1 MKLLSSVMLK
11 TALALTAL
19 GVHSAGVFLGRRAGL
34 DTVPEA
40 FMMVA
45 EGVDCSPGGQWI
57 GTKDSAESCAHA
69 CRASGTKAK
78 RFIWAIKSDKNC
90 KCVPDHC
97 LPSARSYGAEM
108 LAMYRF
114 DDDAEKQSFNA
125 TYNGYDCLP
134 SSDWLGGKD
143 SATACAR
150 ACKASDPK
158 AVRFVWG
165 KQGQEKNCKCASR
178 YCSPTVSETFSIY
191 QFHDEEEWKRS
202 EEDKLKDQEAGAE
215 VVKQLAEK
223 RATTKKEHA

>member
-150 ACKASDPK
+150 ACKVRRRIASVLLVIVHRQCLKPSPSINSMM
-158 AVRFVWG
+158 RRSG
-165 KQGQEKNCKCASR
+165 RGQRRTS
-178 YCSPTVSETFSIY
+178 
-191 QFHDEEEWKRS
+191 
-202 EEDKLKDQEAGAE
+202 
-215 VVKQLAEK
+215 
-223 RATTKKEHA
+223 